1 MRMAHSGQ
9 HANSREE
16 TNVMALFTPRHDLG
30 VDFPVQSPPSR
41 TLAQSSV
48 FCEDS
53 PPSASVAAATQLACR
68 QWLQGLSSSQCK

>member
-48 FCEDS
+48 FC
-53 PPSASVAAATQLACR
+53 
-68 QWLQGLSSSQCK
+68 